1 LHLPRNRQ
9 LLVHIDETPRQLALA
24 AAVGAGILAGLA
36 QRVEGT
42 VVLVTV
48 LLTAAMLVAL
58 AQQTLP

>member
-1 LHLPRNRQ
+1 M
-9 LLVHIDETPRQLALA
+9 HIDETPRQLALA